1 MGTSLSGLTP
11 ATTFDGLLKTGDN
24 DPIGSGLKTI
34 SDGSGNDTVLQL
46 SDSALSIGGTLDL
59 NFAGQ
64 TNVPMQFYGAGNQQ
78 HYIAGGNGL
87 EIDYVTTKITEN
99 VRLAYAVS
107 NRDVSIGE
115 SGSMGA
121 KLGIKGSG
129 ATSATTSLLVQ
140 NSAGS
145 DYLKVTDDGNVQ
157 LGSSISVQSTG
168 ISAYNSIQ
176 LKTFIGGGVYESGL
190 VVTGNGA
197 PSKVGIGETT
207 PTARLHVKGS
217 GNDNTTTS
225 LLVQNSDGDEFLSI
239 ADNGLFV
246 LGNSSQTEI
255 TNAANRLDLKGN
267 TIRINPF
274 GNTIAVASGTGIQ
287 VGNGT
292 SSVEANTRFQI
303 KGSGT
308 DASTIALRV
317 QNSAGTDTLIIGD
330 DGFFKVRGG
339 AGVSNLIRTNI
350 TNNNVGIG
358 LATPDSA
365 SRMHIQGKGATS
377 ATAALLVENS
387 AGTERL
393 KVQDDGKIYFNGVNL
408 VVEGKQIYNANTSN
422 GFLKLNSNRLEY
434 SDSSTSGLDNSAA
447 LTVTSTTRG
456 FLPPRMTDA
465 ERDAITSPAAGLM
478 IYDTSNNQM
487 NYWNGSTWIAF

>member
-1 MGTSLSGLTP
+1 M
-11 ATTFDGLLKTGDN
+11 
-24 DPIGSGLKTI
+24 
-34 SDGSGNDTVLQL
+34 
-46 SDSALSIGGTLDL
+46 
-59 NFAGQ
+59 
-64 TNVPMQFYGAGNQQ
+64 
-78 HYIAGGNGL
+78 

-107 NRDVSIGE
+107 NRDVSIGQ
-115 SGSMGA
+115 SSSMGA

-145 DYLKVTDDGNVQ
+145 ELFKVQDDGRVD
-157 LGSSISVQSTG
+157 LGDLHLTGSTFFKSAASLAVDNDMNYRAYSSHLFRVF
-168 ISAYNSIQ
+168 N
-176 LKTFIGGGVYESGL
+176 GGGGYLEIMRI
-190 VVTGNGA
+190 TGNTA
-197 PSKVGIGETT
+197 EPKIGIGETT

-377 ATAALLVENS
+377 ATTALLVENS